1 MSRYSVA
8 YAKNGLPSLIDRA
21 LDGEEVIITRHGK
34 AVAELR
40 PMLPS
45 SPRPTP
51 ATYDWLKA
59 RRKIRK
65 PVSVSAV
72 DLLNQ
77 LYEDPET

>member
-8 YAKNGLPSLIDRA
+8 DAKNGLPGLIDRA

-40 PMLPS
+40 PVS
-45 SPRPTP
+45 TPRPAPSP
-51 ATYDWLKA
+51 ATYAWLKS
-59 RRKIRK
+59 RRRARK
-65 PVSVSAV
+65 PVGVSAV

-77 LYEDPET
+77 LYEDPEA